1 MKRIKRITSM
11 FALLLVVSFL
21 IESVDAGAVAGGS
34 NYTYTY
40 DCWYEDRES
49 PDAYT
54 VNRTITGSD
63 FKECGNFKN
72 PEGLYSIGKDVYIVD
87 TGNNRIVQL
96 TYSGDDLQCTRVIS
110 EFNNNGQKDT
120 FSGPKDVLSLIHI
133 SEPTRH

>member
-72 PEGLYSIGKDVYIVD
+72 PEGLYSIGNLF
-87 TGNNRIVQL
+87 TAQL
-96 TYSGDDLQCTRVIS
+96 
-110 EFNNNGQKDT
+110 
-120 FSGPKDVLSLIHI
+120 LSI
-133 SEPTRH
+133 